1 MGQFCTDEKFLNEF
15 RNMIP
20 IDESHPEFIDR
31 IQKLVKTSCP
41 IQEIAS
47 EVENVV
53 FGFGMVNVIIGGY
66 PHEKSKKSTNDMLAR
81 YAQSFVV

>member
-1 MGQFCTDEKFLNEF
+1 MTNYQ
-15 RNMIP
+15 I
-20 IDESHPEFIDR
+20 IDGKAISDQI
-31 IQKLVKTSCP
+31 K
-41 IQEIAS
+41 QEIAS